1 MDKQCSKHTGIE
13 SDIGHLKD
21 SDKSQWKEINT
32 LKNRFLVLITGIA
45 LTLLGVIA
53 DLALALIK

>member
-1 MDKQCSKHTGIE
+1 MDKHCSEHSGIE
-13 SDIGHLKD
+13 SDIGYLKE

-45 LTLLGVIA
+45 LTFLGVIA